1 MGQFGAE
8 DFDSLVSQLMEYLD
22 AGIYCIS
29 GSFELIFIVIRTV
42 ITIKI
47 QFFQVK
53 LYDYKIYRE
62 IYMLQTSLNENDYP
76 KEFEV

>member
-47 QFFQVK
+47 QFFQV
-53 LYDYKIYRE
+53 LHD
-62 IYMLQTSLNENDYP
+62 
-76 KEFEV
+76 F